1 MIAPLYTCADQYS
14 ATHLR
19 VISTELRIFFSCET
33 FLFLALSLET
43 LPSLNTQL
51 HLLNLGRL
59 PGSAWVPPSALQ
71 PGNSPGSG
79 PRKLRG
85 PPQWFPVSQGS
96 LFFTADIWCLQNHFF
111 IYLSHLLVVSGGNVN
126 HIPLLNL
133 HRKWTWIIL
142 LKFLFPNKS
151 YILLS
156 SHSISL
162 SRKSFPHLFSHL
174 QLLPLRFDPATI
186 PLTPWSL
193 SCILKQK

>member
-1 MIAPLYTCADQYS
+1 MIAPLYTHADQYS
-14 ATHLR
+14 AIHLR
-19 VISTELRIFFSCET
+19 VISTELQIFFFCET

-59 PGSAWVPPSALQ
+59 PGSAWAPLPALQ

-79 PRKLRG
+79 PRKLWG
-85 PPQWFPVSQGS
+85 PPHWFPISQGS
-96 LFFTADIWCLQNHFF
+96 LCFTADIWCLQNYCF

-126 HIPLLNL
+126 RIPLLNL

-151 YILLS
+151 YILPS
-156 SHSISL
+156 SHSISV
-162 SRKSFPHLFSHL
+162 
-174 QLLPLRFDPATI
+174 
-186 PLTPWSL
+186 
-193 SCILKQK
+193 